1 MSLQKNISQTIEQ
14 IRNNPLNHN
23 LRLKLL
29 QLYCVAGQW
38 QQAEKTLNQYLKL
51 NPTDQQTRT
60 LFFGNIACELKRL
73 EVYAAN
79 SPAISYIVDHQH
91 IVTQQKIMQQ
101 LQAPNTLN
109 NLFLELHEQVQ
120 PNFLIQLNDA
130 TQIQDEF
137 IDTDIRI
144 SHVFEIFEENRYTWV
159 SLADIESVQFKPT
172 EILTDLIWRRTE
184 ILLKNKQRIACF
196 VPVRYPFT
204 EQQHL
209 EDTLLYARSTNWE
222 NLGDF
227 TVALGQKTLSNT
239 IQDIGIL
246 DIANIYSI

>member
-1 MSLQKNISQTIEQ
+1 MSLQKNISKTIEQ
-14 IRNNPLNHN
+14 IRDNPLNHN
-23 LRLKLL
+23 LRLQLL
-29 QLYCVAGQW
+29 QLYCIAGQW

-51 NPTDQQTRT
+51 NPSDQQTRA
-60 LFFGNIACELKRL
+60 LFLGNIACELKRL
-73 EVYAAN
+73 DVYTAN
-79 SPAISYIVDHQH
+79 SPAMPYIENHD
-91 IVTQQKIMQQ
+91 ITIQQKIVQQ

-109 NLFLELHEQVQ
+109 DLFLELHAQVQ
-120 PNFLIQLNDA
+120 PNFLIQLNDL
-130 TQIQDEF
+130 TEIQDEF
-137 IDTDIRI
+137 IDTDIRF
-144 SHVFEIFEENRYTWV
+144 SHIFEIFEENRYTWL

-184 ILLKNKQRIACF
+184 IILKNKQSIACF

-209 EDTLLYARSTNWE
+209 EDNLLYARSTNWE

-227 TVALGQKTLSNT
+227 AVAFGQKTLSNT
-239 IQDIGIL
+239 TLDIGIL